1 MDLDLG
7 AEDDDGAAGGPG
19 GRGFHGPWV
28 PSLIAGV
35 AWCWSGWVGRTVM
48 GSQAV
53 TAAGAQ
59 GQVEL
64 RETP

>member
-1 MDLDLG
+1 M
-7 AEDDDGAAGGPG
+7 AAGGPG

-35 AWCWSGWVGRTVM
+35 AWRWLGWVGRTVM

>member
-1 MDLDLG
+1 MARLVG
-7 AEDDDGAAGGPG
+7 RVAG
-19 GRGFHGPWV
+19 GFHGPWV

-35 AWCWSGWVGRTVM
+35 AWCWLGWVGRTVM

-53 TAAGAQ
+53 TMAGAQ
-59 GQVEL
+59 GRVEL

>member
-1 MDLDLG
+1 
-7 AEDDDGAAGGPG
+7 
-19 GRGFHGPWV
+19 
-28 PSLIAGV
+28 LIAGV
-35 AWCWSGWVGRTVM
+35 AWCWLGWVGRTVM